1 MKKFIQQILVFV
13 AVCAATASAFAPATM
28 STPRSTATVA
38 SMGLFDGIMDYFS
51 DEAKAKREAEKQR
64 MIEEQE
70 EAYREVLER
79 RRNPE
84 LMEDYMEERKERLQG
99 FMGGDSTMD
108 GKGEANAAVLGKR
121 SHDWDVSMAST
132 ERGWLTGADALC
144 EKHIIGVAHDLPFL
158 RTKIKSFVKNYVIVH
173 T

>member
-108 GKGEANAAVLGKR
+108 GKGE
-121 SHDWDVSMAST
+121 
-132 ERGWLTGADALC
+132 
-144 EKHIIGVAHDLPFL
+144 
-158 RTKIKSFVKNYVIVH
+158 
-173 T
+173 